1 MQSTIWRWHF
11 HFFKK
16 HNDVT
21 PEISRQ
27 TDGINW
33 GAILA
38 ADIVHLIKYGR
49 LANKD
54 DYTNADIPEFRKYM
68 QLSVILTK
76 QISHIEDY
84 DDDVTLLPQVYSPI
98 EEERRLHTFDNDI
111 LGGGS
116 K

>member
-1 MQSTIWRWHF
+1 
-11 HFFKK
+11 
-16 HNDVT
+16 
-21 PEISRQ
+21 
-27 TDGINW
+27 
-33 GAILA
+33 
-38 ADIVHLIKYGR
+38 
-49 LANKD
+49 
-54 DYTNADIPEFRKYM
+54 M

-116 K
+116 KQYENRF